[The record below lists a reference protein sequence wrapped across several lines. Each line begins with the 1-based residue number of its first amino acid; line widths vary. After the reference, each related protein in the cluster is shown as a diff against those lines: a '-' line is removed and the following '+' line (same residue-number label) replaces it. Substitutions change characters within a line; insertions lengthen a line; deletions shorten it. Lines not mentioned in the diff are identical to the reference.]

1 MAGVYGDALTLTCIL
16 NEGDITVT
24 ASGTNVATGKMGTPT
39 YAFDTAAKELKEG
52 DFVSL
57 SAETYYT
64 YANCGGLPVV
74 EYANATDGWIGII
87 KSQPVWNKLPSA
99 SRSWAVGALTAGTFR
114 VASIV
119 FPGLTMAFKALAD
132 GNSTAIEVG
141 CPMKWSAGGDAF
153 IDAATTVTGVFS
165 CHYTNAANT
174 SVLIMCGGIGATP
187 LVNTDRT
194 GYLGAA

>member
-16 NEGDITVT
+16 NEGTATVN
-24 ASGTNVATGKMGTPT
+24 SGALVETGKMGTNT
-39 YAFDTAAKELKEG
+39 YSMGTELSEG

-57 SAETYYT
+57 SAETFYT
-64 YANCGGLPVV
+64 YANCGGLPVM
-74 EYANATDGWIGII
+74 EAANATDGWIGII

-99 SRSWAVGALTAGTFR
+99 TRSWAVGALTAGTFR
-114 VASIV
+114 VASVV

-132 GNSTAIEVG
+132 GNSTAIETG

-153 IDAATTVTGVFS
+153 IDAGTTVTGVFS
-165 CHYTNAANT
+165 CHYTNAADT

-187 LVNTDRT
+187 LINTDRT

>member
-1 MAGVYGDALTLTCIL
+1 MVEMAGVYGDALTLTCIL
-16 NEGDITVT
+16 NEGTVT
-24 ASGTNVATGKMGTPT
+24 VSSGTLVETGKMGTPT
-39 YAFDTAAKELKEG
+39 YALGTELKEG

-57 SAETYYT
+57 SGETFYS
-64 YANCGGLPVV
+64 YADCGGLPVM
-74 EYANATDGWIGII
+74 EAANATDGWIGII
-87 KSQPVWNKLPSA
+87 KSQPVWNKIPSA
-99 SRSWAVGALTAGTFR
+99 TRAWNTAAVTNATYR
-114 VASIV
+114 VASVV

-153 IDAATTVTGVFS
+153 IDAGTTVTGVFS
-165 CHYTNAANT
+165 CHYTNAADT

>member
-1 MAGVYGDALTLTCIL
+1 MVEMAGVYGDALTLTCIL
-16 NEGDITVT
+16 NEGTATVN
-24 ASGTNVATGKMGTPT
+24 SGALVETGKMGTNT
-39 YAFDTAAKELKEG
+39 YSMGTELSEG

-57 SAETYYT
+57 SAETFYT
-64 YANCGGLPVV
+64 YANCGGLPVM
-74 EYANATDGWIGII
+74 EAANATDGWIGII

-99 SRSWAVGALTAGTFR
+99 TRSWAVGALTAGTFR
-114 VASIV
+114 VASVV

-132 GNSTAIEVG
+132 GNSTAIETG

-153 IDAATTVTGVFS
+153 IDAGTTVTGVFS
-165 CHYTNAANT
+165 CHYTNAADT

-187 LVNTDRT
+187 LINTDRT

>member
-1 MAGVYGDALTLTCIL
+1 MAGVYGDALTLTSIL
-16 NEGDITVT
+16 NEGTVT
-24 ASGTNVATGKMGTPT
+24 VSSGTLVETGKMGTPT
-39 YAFDTAAKELKEG
+39 YALGTELKEG

-57 SAETYYT
+57 SAETFYT
-64 YANCGGLPVV
+64 YANCGGLPVM
-74 EYANATDGWIGII
+74 EAANATDGWIGII

-99 SRSWAVGALTAGTFR
+99 TRSWAVGALTAGTFR
-114 VASIV
+114 VASVV

-132 GNSTAIEVG
+132 GNSTAIETG

-153 IDAATTVTGVFS
+153 KDAGTTVTGVFS
-165 CHYTNAANT
+165 CHYTNAADT

-187 LVNTDRT
+187 LINTDRT